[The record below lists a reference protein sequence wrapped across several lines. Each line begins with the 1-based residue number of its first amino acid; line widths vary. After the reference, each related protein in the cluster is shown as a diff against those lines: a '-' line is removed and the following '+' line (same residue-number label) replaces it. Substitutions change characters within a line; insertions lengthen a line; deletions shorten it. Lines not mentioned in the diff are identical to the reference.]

1 MRFILVALLSF
12 LLLGT
17 QHEILVHAFQHDAA
31 RLDAGKKSLTGTT
44 AEGSCVTCVLNAG
57 TSDAVVG
64 SATTLTSVALGFAP
78 VLSSF
83 RSRLSLAPVYYST
96 RAPPVPA

>member
-1 MRFILVALLSF
+1 MRTILVALLSF
-12 LLLGT
+12 LLLGM
-17 QHEILVHAFQHDAA
+17 QHETLVHAFQHDAA
-31 RLDAGKKSLTGTT
+31 RLNAGKQSLTGTA

-57 TSDAVVG
+57 GSNAVVT
-64 SATTLTSVALGFAP
+64 SAPAPVAVALGFAP

-83 RSRLSLAPVYYST
+83 RSGRSPAPVYYST